1 MGITCYTTRTLH
13 YLSQV
18 TRYTIYL
25 SQVTRYTIYLSQV
38 TRYTFY
44 LSQVSNRGNMCV
56 WPGSHRK
63 IHPLTRS
70 PDGAVRRGNGG
81 YTNADG
87 PLPDLGPPT
96 QVAWLTPTLA
106 LTPNP

>member
-1 MGITCYTTRTLH
+1 
-13 YLSQV
+13 
-18 TRYTIYL
+18 
-25 SQVTRYTIYLSQV
+25 
-38 TRYTFY
+38 
-44 LSQVSNRGNMCV
+44 MCV

-70 PDGAVRRGNGG
+70 PDGAVQRGNGG

-96 QVAWLTPTLA
+96 QVARLN
-106 LTPNP
+106 PNPNPNP